1 MTFTVVM
8 FTGGF
13 ATFTVDFAT
22 FKGTF
27 ATFTGVCD
35 IYWRLRRLLS
45 VQVVLFSRKVFGF
58 EDHLFELAELVFPF
72 KRF

>member
-1 MTFTVVM
+1 MTFTVVT

-13 ATFTVDFAT
+13 ATFTGGFAT

-45 VQVVLFSRKVFGF
+45 VQQQQMITLFSKAKHENG
-58 EDHLFELAELVFPF
+58 
-72 KRF
+72 

>member
-1 MTFTVVM
+1 MTFTVVT

-13 ATFTVDFAT
+13 ATFTGGFAT

-45 VQVVLFSRKVFGF
+45 VQH
-58 EDHLFELAELVFPF
+58 EPC
-72 KRF
+72 

>member
-1 MTFTVVM
+1 MTFTVVT

-13 ATFTVDFAT
+13 ATFTGGFAT

-45 VQVVLFSRKVFGF
+45 VHNSI
-58 EDHLFELAELVFPF
+58 DC
-72 KRF
+72 